1 MSASSTSTSVVGS
14 LATLELARQPQQ
26 THPSIPSDQAPPT
39 NHPKV
44 VVQHIDQV
52 ASSLNQ
58 PIQPQDPTKPFSSSN
73 PSVTLVATPK
83 TMGWPL
89 IITLMTVGILGLIAV
104 LVYSVVKPGTP
115 GKN

>member
-14 LATLELARQPQQ
+14 LAALDLAHQAQ
-26 THPSIPSDQAPPT
+26 THPSNPSNPPPQT

-52 ASSLNQ
+52 ASSLTQ
-58 PIQPQDPTKPFSSSN
+58 PPQPQDPTKPSSSPN
-73 PSVTLVATPK
+73 PSVTLVAIPK